1 MSVAKGLIQ
10 KLLGGELLCKNYHST
25 IGFIRVVGPNTFN
38 MQIFNL
44 KKSKNE

>member
-25 IGFIRVVGPNTFN
+25 IVFIRVVGTNTFN
-38 MQIFNL
+38 MRIFNL